1 MGART
6 KSHESKDNDLA
17 FLFSTRKSVVFC
29 FLVLLRG
36 HRDRCVD
43 RLSFFI
49 LIFMYAIKTV

>member
-17 FLFSTRKSVVFC
+17 FLFSTKKKCSVF

-49 LIFMYAIKTV
+49 LIFIYAIKTV